1 MRRLL
6 VGGCALLVL
15 AAVAAGVAVSSRLGP
30 ERLREEIVRRLS
42 AVLGPVRIDAVR
54 PHFGW
59 GIGIEIEG
67 LRTVGESEAPELA
80 ADRVWIT
87 LSPRSLLRGEPRARR
102 IDVRGLRV
110 RAEQR
115 ADGVWEPPA
124 LARIIER
131 LPVQPDAA
139 LPVPLPSAAS
149 DLRAIAKALPALSV
163 EDGELRLARHRAD
176 RVTHLALRDLYFELT
191 HDPLGGAARVG
202 AKGRLLAAESDRG
215 RFEVEATIERKG
227 PYLDIALTDADLGA
241 LAPWL
246 AFGGSHVDAAG
257 RVSGTASW
265 KPEADGGLL
274 VLDLLG
280 FDVRLAGRLHA
291 DDSDVST
298 AFPNARLHAKVAI
311 DARVVRVSDFEWS
324 AEPAVLTGSA
334 SLERPFG
341 DSARLAL
348 ELRGGPIPVTAL
360 RDLVLAGA
368 PKTGPLRER
377 ATALRAGTL
386 ESIKLRANPTPIAGW
401 RALAG
406 APLDAWPDGL
416 EIEARVA
423 GVELHLDGADPL
435 RDIGARV
442 RVRNERIEIEAARAM
457 IGDRPLPELWLSL
470 SGLRAVAA
478 VLARGTLPPA
488 VPPLPGRIALSDWV
502 DSHRRL
508 GSPPRWRRI
517 DVDADWVE
525 HPALLRPI
533 EEFTA
538 QLTPANPGVHIDNAK
553 GYWGGVPFH
562 GKVSFRGGE
571 RGRVDADLTL
581 SLPRREGRRR
591 SRGEVWARTKFHAD
605 LEKLGDFQA
614 EGLNGVVQAIGDRV
628 ELRHGAAKL
637 RPRGDLS
644 GIVDLDLSRAD
655 AVPYHARIEL
665 VNGSL
670 SELMNDLK
678 MDGGAAN
685 GTTDIDTELKGVL
698 VAGHNLLADTTGPA
712 MLRLRNGEILKRM
725 NVLFSIAQAS
735 DTLNPFRSRE
745 TIPYERIDAPLQLAD
760 GFASTEALALEG
772 PALRL
777 VGTGRVNV
785 VENPH
790 LVEAVIGIFYFR
802 ALDRVIGVFPLLNRL
817 LLGPDDNLV
826 STYFAVS
833 GPWADTRAS
842 IIPSKSIAS
851 GPGSFVLEGLPSF
864 VRGGISTLER
874 IFTASGSGAAH
885 EAANAPAPPLASPPP
900 APAPLAPPSSPPG
913 DLP

>member
-6 VGGCALLVL
+6 ASACALLVL
-15 AAVAAGVAVSSRLGP
+15 AAVVAGVAVSSRLGP
-30 ERLREEIVRRLS
+30 ERLREELVRRLG
-42 AVLGPVRIDAVR
+42 AELGPVQIDAVR

-59 GIGIEIEG
+59 GVGIEIEG
-67 LRTVGESEAPELA
+67 LRTAGEGGAPELV

-87 LSPRSLLRGEPRARR
+87 LSARSLLRGEPRARR

-124 LARIIER
+124 LARLLER
-131 LPVQPDAA
+131 WPAQPDAA
-139 LPVPLPSAAS
+139 LPVPLPDAAN
-149 DLRAIAKALPALSV
+149 DLRAMAKALPALSV
-163 EDGELRLARHRAD
+163 EDGELLLARHRSD
-176 RVTHLALRDLYFELT
+176 RVNHLALRDLYFELT

-202 AKGRLLAAESDRG
+202 AEGRVLVEGNDRG
-215 RFEVEATIERKG
+215 RFEIAATIERKG
-227 PYLDIALTDADLGA
+227 PYVDVALTDADLGA

-246 AFGGSHVDAAG
+246 AFGESHVEAAG

-265 KPEADGGLL
+265 KPETDGGSL

-280 FDVRLAGRLHA
+280 FDLRLAGRLRA
-291 DDSDVST
+291 GDGDVSA
-298 AFPNARLHAKVAI
+298 AFPNARLHANVSA
-311 DARVVRVSDFEWS
+311 DARVVRVSEFEWS
-324 AEPAVLTGSA
+324 ADPTQLTGSA

-341 DSARLAL
+341 DGARLAF
-348 ELRGGPIPVTAL
+348 ELRGGQVPVTAL
-360 RDLVLAGA
+360 RDLVVAGA
-368 PKTGPLRER
+368 PKTGPLYER

-386 ESIKLRANPTPIAGW
+386 ESIALRANPTPIMAW
-401 RALAG
+401 RALAS

-416 EIEARVA
+416 EIEARIA
-423 GVELHLDGADPL
+423 GVELKLDGADAL
-435 RDIGARV
+435 RDLGARV
-442 RVRNERIEIEAARAM
+442 RVSRERIEIEAARAK
-457 IGDRPLPELWLSL
+457 IGDRPLPELWLAL
-470 SGLRAVAA
+470 SGLRAVAE
-478 VLARGTLPPA
+478 VLARGTQPPA

-502 DSHRRL
+502 DSHRRA
-508 GSPPRWRRI
+508 GAPPRWRRI
-517 DVDADWVE
+517 DVDADWLE

-538 QLTPANPGVHIDNAK
+538 QLTPANPGVHIEDAK
-553 GYWGGVPFH
+553 GFWGGVPFH
-562 GKVSFRGGE
+562 GKVSFRGGD

-591 SRGEVWARTKFHAD
+591 SKGEVWARAKFHAD

-614 EGLNGVVQAIGDRV
+614 EGLDGVVQAIGDRV

-644 GIVDLDLSRAD
+644 GIVALDLSRSD
-655 AVPYHARIEL
+655 AVPYHGRIEL

-685 GTTDIDTELKGVL
+685 GTADIDTELTGLL
-698 VAGHNLLADTTGPA
+698 VAGHNLLADTTGTA
-712 MLRLRNGEILKRM
+712 MIRLRKGEILKRM

-745 TIPYERIDAPLQLAD
+745 TIPYERIDAPLQLAN
-760 GFASTEALALEG
+760 GLASTDALALEG

-777 VGTGRVNV
+777 VGTGHVNV
-785 VENPH
+785 VEDPH

-802 ALDRVIGVFPLLNRL
+802 ALDRVIGVFPLLNRM

-833 GPWADTRAS
+833 GPWADPRAS

-874 IFTASGSGAAH
+874 IFTASGPSAKPG
-885 EAANAPAPPLASPPP
+885 AANAPPAPLAPPPP
-900 APAPLAPPSSPPG
+900 APVVPPSSPPG